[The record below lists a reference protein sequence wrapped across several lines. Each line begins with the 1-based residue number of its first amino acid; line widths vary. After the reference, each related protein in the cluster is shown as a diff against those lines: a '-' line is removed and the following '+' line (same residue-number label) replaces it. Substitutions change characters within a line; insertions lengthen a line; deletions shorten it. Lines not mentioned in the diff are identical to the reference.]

1 MTRITPAL
9 AHAFAATL
17 LAAACGL
24 ATAQTVKPGL
34 WEVTSKMGGSPEMD
48 RAMAQMQQQLAALPP
63 EQRKMMQDMMAKQGV
78 SVAAGP
84 GGAMVSKMC
93 LTREM
98 VERQQLPM
106 SDKGNCTNTVSNQSA
121 SGMDIRF
128 TCTDPAASGQGRVNL
143 RGDSGYDMKM
153 TMNTVHQ
160 GKPVTA
166 NLDASGKWLGADCG
180 AIQPLAMP
188 KK

>member
-1 MTRITPAL
+1 MTRFTV
-9 AHAFAATL
+9 AFAGVL
-17 LAAACGL
+17 MAAVCGL
-24 ATAQTVKPGL
+24 AHAQTVKPGL

-78 SVAAGP
+78 TMAAGP

-106 SDKGNCTNTVSNQSA
+106 SDKGNCTNTVSNSSS

-128 TCTDPAASGQGRVNL
+128 TCTNPAASGQGRVNL

-153 TMNTVHQ
+153 TMNSVHQ
-160 GKPVTA
+160 GQPVSATVEA
-166 NLDASGKWLGADCG
+166 TGKWLGADCG
-180 AIQPLAMP
+180 SIQPLALP